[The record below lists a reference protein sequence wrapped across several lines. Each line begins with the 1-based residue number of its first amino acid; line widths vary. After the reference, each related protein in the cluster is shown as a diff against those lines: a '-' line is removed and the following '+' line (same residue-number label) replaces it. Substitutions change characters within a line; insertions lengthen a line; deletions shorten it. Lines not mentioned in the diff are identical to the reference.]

1 MMEGKPLALK
11 TWQSTTLRLLGSAV
25 LLAAIFW
32 FIPFSEVIEALKGV
46 KLAYVAAALAV
57 LLFTAWL
64 DALALLLPLHKVGV
78 PGSQWTV
85 FEVKMI
91 TRFYAQFLPSEL
103 MASAFKLHRLAA
115 PTRQWG
121 EVTAAMVFTRVV
133 SALVFVLL
141 GLVLWLIEMPTGPG
155 RLVGFLLVGMAV
167 GLLGMHFMIQSV
179 ITTRSAKRLFAMRG
193 FAWIKGKFFDKVR
206 SLAQTTVTS
215 YRLFGNT
222 IYPVILLALVRH
234 LMGIITFTFVALS
247 LDLHISLLA
256 IGWIR
261 VVMYA
266 LLMLPISIAGIGV
279 REGSFVILLPEY
291 GVAPNDA
298 VALSFLLF
306 VVTLVSTSAGGLLEI
321 KNLLGPRRDRKHAAS
336 AAE

>member
-1 MMEGKPLALK
+1 MPLK
-11 TWQSTTLRLLGSAV
+11 KWQSTTLRLLGSAV
-25 LLAAIFW
+25 LLGAIFW
-32 FIPFSEVIEALKGV
+32 FIPFSQVVGALKDV
-46 KLAYVAAALAV
+46 RLSYVAAALAV
-57 LLFTAWL
+57 MLATAYL
-64 DALALLLPLHKVGV
+64 DALALWLPLHKVGV
-78 PGSQWTV
+78 PGSKWTV

-103 MASAFKLHRLAA
+103 MASALKLHRLAA

-121 EVTAAMVFTRVV
+121 EVTAALTFTRVV
-133 SALVFVLL
+133 SALVLVLL

-155 RLVGFLLVGMAV
+155 RLVGFVLVGMAV
-167 GLLGMHFMIQSV
+167 GLLGMHLTIKSV
-179 ITTRSAKRLFAMRG
+179 AATRSAKRLFAMPG

-206 SLAQTTVTS
+206 ALARTTVTS
-215 YRLFGNT
+215 YRLFGKT

-234 LMGIITFTFVALS
+234 LMGIVSFTLVALS

-256 IGWIR
+256 VGWIR

-279 REGSFVILLPEY
+279 REGSLAILLPEY

-321 KNLLGPRRDRKHAAS
+321 KNFLGPRRDRNGAGS
-336 AAE
+336 VVE

>member
-1 MMEGKPLALK
+1 MPLK
-11 TWQSTTLRLLGSAV
+11 KWQSTTLRLLGSAV

-32 FIPFSEVIEALKGV
+32 FIPFSEVIGALKDI
-46 KLAYVAAALAV
+46 KLGYVGAALV
-57 LLFTAWL
+57 LMLSTAWL
-64 DALALLLPLHKVGV
+64 DALALWLPLHKVGV
-78 PGSQWTV
+78 PGSKWTV

-103 MASAFKLHRLAA
+103 MASALKLHRLAA

-121 EVTAAMVFTRVV
+121 EVTAALAFTRVV
-133 SALVFVLL
+133 SALMLVLL

-155 RLVGFLLVGMAV
+155 RLVGYVLVGMAV
-167 GLLGMHFMIQSV
+167 GLLGMHFMIKSV
-179 ITTRSAKRLFAMRG
+179 IATRSAKRLFAMPG
-193 FAWIKGKFFDKVR
+193 LTWVKGKFFDKVR

-222 IYPVILLALVRH
+222 IYPVVFLALVRH
-234 LMGIITFTFVALS
+234 LMGIISFTLVALS

-256 IGWIR
+256 VGWIR

-279 REGSFVILLPEY
+279 REGSLIILLPEY

-321 KNLLGPRRDRKHAAS
+321 KNLLGPRRARKGAGS
-336 AAE
+336 AVE